1 MSTSNSL
8 RWLVVAVSAA
18 MLLAFAAACAGET
31 VEVPGETVVV
41 EKEVIKEVQVPG
53 ETVVVEKEV
62 VKTVE
67 VPGET
72 VTKEVVKEVMVPGE
86 TVVVKEEVIK
96 TVEVPGQTVVV
107 EKEVIKEV
115 AGKKY
120 VTDPTTG
127 RVLSAPEYGGTLTYT
142 ASGVGDNARNYPTR
156 SGSTLL
162 GGVAEMLTIADWGVS
177 RDKHDHMKRPVP
189 LWVMIGQLADSWEVK
204 DGGTTFEFSIRDGV
218 NWHDKAPLN
227 GRKFVGND
235 VVVNYERYFGIGEF
249 CEGGPIPNY
258 KAIPIDSITAPDDST
273 VVFKLTQPH
282 LTFLDDIFNAYP
294 PHLVPPEAIEKE
306 CEVSDWRDVVGT
318 GPFELTEV
326 VSDVSVTWTKFPGYY
341 GFDEKF
347 PENRLPYVDEIRMLA
362 MPDEATRISAL
373 RTGKIDYLGWS
384 GDTMVTIDQANTL
397 KETNPEMQYIPYIYR
412 SNGTSFAL
420 NLNNPIF
427 QDVRVR
433 KAMQMAQDLET
444 VNNVLYGGQAKWKPQ
459 GIIGDGASDY
469 FTPFDEWPEE
479 IKKGYTYDPEGAER
493 LLDEAGYP
501 RGADGIRFKT
511 VYEGGTHFKN
521 LALADVAA
529 SYWAEIGVDVE
540 ITQATD
546 AAAHNAS
553 MRERTYEGL
562 GPAYI
567 GYDRNPTFLMN
578 CYAHSEGGCN
588 RPGSNDPEL
597 DALIDAALAATSFEE
612 QQTLVKEADMH
623 QIADHYYVWYLKI
636 PNYNVVQ
643 PWLVGYNGEYFLG
656 FQQRYAQIFAR
667 TWIDSEL
674 KAQMGY

>member
-1 MSTSNSL
+1 MRKSTST

-18 MLLAFAAACAGET
+18 MLLVIVGACSGET

-41 EKEVIKEVQVPG
+41 EKEVIKEVMVPG

-62 VKTVE
+62 IKEVM

-72 VTKEVVKEVMVPGE
+72 VTKEVVKEVEVPGE
-86 TVVVKEEVIK
+86 TVVVKEEVVK
-96 TVEVPGQTVVV
+96 TVEVPGETVVV

-142 ASGVGDNARNYPTR
+142 ASGVGENARNYPGRT
-156 SGSTLL
+156 GSTLL
-162 GGVAEMLTIADWGVS
+162 GGVAEMLAIADWGVS
-177 RDKHDHMKRPVP
+177 RDVHDHMKRPVP
-189 LWVMIGQLADSWEVK
+189 LWVMKGQLADSWEIK
-204 DGGTTFEFSIRDGV
+204 DDGTTFEFSIRDGV

-249 CEGGPIPNY
+249 CEGGVIPQY

-420 NLNNPIF
+420 NLNNPLF
-427 QDVRVR
+427 EDVRVR

-444 VNNVLYGGQAKWKPQ
+444 INTVMFGGQAKWQPQ

-479 IKKGYTYDPEGAER
+479 IKKGYTYDPEGAEK

-529 SYWAEIGVDVE
+529 SYWAAIGVDVE

>member
-1 MSTSNSL
+1 MRKSTST

-18 MLLAFAAACAGET
+18 MLLVIVGACSGET

-41 EKEVIKEVQVPG
+41 EKEVIKEVMVPG

-62 VKTVE
+62 IKEVM

-72 VTKEVVKEVMVPGE
+72 VTKEVVKEVEVPGE
-86 TVVVKEEVIK
+86 TVVVKEEVVK
-96 TVEVPGQTVVV
+96 TVEVPGETVVV

-142 ASGVGDNARNYPTR
+142 ASGVGENARNYPGRT
-156 SGSTLL
+156 GSTLL
-162 GGVAEMLTIADWGVS
+162 GGVAEMLAIADWGVS
-177 RDKHDHMKRPVP
+177 RDVHDHMKRPVP
-189 LWVMIGQLADSWEVK
+189 LWVMKGQLADSWEIK
-204 DGGTTFEFSIRDGV
+204 DDGTTFEFSIRDGV

-249 CEGGPIPNY
+249 CEGGVIPQY

-420 NLNNPIF
+420 NLNNPLF
-427 QDVRVR
+427 EDVRVR

-444 VNNVLYGGQAKWKPQ
+444 INTVMFGGQAKWQPQ
-459 GIIGDGASDY
+459 GIIGDGASD
-469 FTPFDEWPEE
+469 
-479 IKKGYTYDPEGAER
+479 
-493 LLDEAGYP
+493 
-501 RGADGIRFKT
+501 
-511 VYEGGTHFKN
+511 
-521 LALADVAA
+521 
-529 SYWAEIGVDVE
+529 
-540 ITQATD
+540 
-546 AAAHNAS
+546 
-553 MRERTYEGL
+553 
-562 GPAYI
+562 
-567 GYDRNPTFLMN
+567 
-578 CYAHSEGGCN
+578 
-588 RPGSNDPEL
+588 
-597 DALIDAALAATSFEE
+597 
-612 QQTLVKEADMH
+612 
-623 QIADHYYVWYLKI
+623 
-636 PNYNVVQ
+636 
-643 PWLVGYNGEYFLG
+643 
-656 FQQRYAQIFAR
+656 
-667 TWIDSEL
+667 
-674 KAQMGY
+674 

>member
-1 MSTSNSL
+1 MSKVL
-8 RWLVVAVSAA
+8 GLKWAVVAAAAA
-18 MLLAFAAACAGET
+18 MLLLLATACAGET
-31 VEVPGETVVV
+31 VEVPGETVVI

-67 VPGET
+67 VPGQT
-72 VTKEVVKEVMVPGE
+72 VTKEVVKEVQVPGE
-86 TVVVKEEVIK
+86 TVVVEKEVVK
-96 TVEVPGQTVVV
+96 TVVV

-115 AGKKY
+115 DRAQY

-142 ASGVGDNARNYPTR
+142 ASGVGENARNYPGRT
-156 SGSTLL
+156 GSTLL
-162 GGVAEMLTIADWGVS
+162 GGVAEMLAIADWGVS

-204 DGGTTFEFSIRDGV
+204 DDGTTFEFSIRDGV

-249 CEGGPIPNY
+249 CEGGVIPQY

-273 VVFKLTQPH
+273 VVFKLTKPH

-294 PHLVPPEAIEKE
+294 PHLLPPEAIEKE
-306 CEVSDWRDVVGT
+306 CEVSDWKDVVGT
-318 GPFELTEV
+318 GPFELTEI

-420 NLNNPIF
+420 NMSNPLF
-427 QDVRVR
+427 EDVRVR

-444 VNNVLYGGQAKWKPQ
+444 VNTVMYGGQAKWKPQ

-479 IKKGYTYDPEGAER
+479 IKKGYTYDPEGAEK

-511 VYEGGTHFKN
+511 VYEGGTYFKN

-529 SYWAEIGVDVE
+529 SYWAAIGVDVE

-546 AAAHNAS
+546 AAAHNSS
-553 MRERTYEGL
+553 MAERTYEGL